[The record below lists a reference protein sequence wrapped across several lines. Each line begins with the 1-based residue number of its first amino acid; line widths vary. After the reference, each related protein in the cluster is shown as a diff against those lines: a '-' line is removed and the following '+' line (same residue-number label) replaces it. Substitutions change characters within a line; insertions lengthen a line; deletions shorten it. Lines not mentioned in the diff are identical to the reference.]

1 MSAPA
6 EPLPGEPMSI
16 EVEGEKATLIFRRLL
31 RHPPEVVWKAITDPA
46 EMRQWFQATATIEG
60 RVGGRVDLVQVQGR
74 YRAHMTGHV
83 RAWQPPRL
91 LEFDAHVA
99 PQERLPEAIDGVIRW
114 ELFPRAGGT
123 LLVLTFRGLSKPVA
137 TLFAGG
143 LKGFL
148 ARLEAQLDGHPLP
161 GWEPTDE

>member
-1 MSAPA
+1 
-6 EPLPGEPMSI
+6 MSI

-31 RHPPEVVWKAITDPA
+31 RHPPEVVWKAITDP
-46 EMRQWFQATATIEG
+46 EELRVWFRATAAIEG
-60 RVGGRVDLVQVQGR
+60 RVGGRVDMIMGPFHTQ
-74 YRAHMTGHV
+74 MTGHV
-83 RAWQPPRL
+83 RAWEPPRL

-143 LKGFL
+143 LKGFF
-148 ARLEAQLDGHPLP
+148 ARLEGQLDGRTLP
-161 GWEPTDE
+161 GWAPPDD

>member
-6 EPLPGEPMSI
+6 ESLQGEPMSI

-31 RHPPEVVWKAITDPA
+31 RHPPEVVWKAITEPEA
-46 EMRQWFQATATIEG
+46 LRQWFQAKATIEG
-60 RVGGRVDLVQVQGR
+60 RVGGRVDLIQGP

-83 RAWQPPRL
+83 RVWEPPRL

-99 PQERLPEAIDGVIRW
+99 PQERLPEAIDGVVRW

-123 LLVLTFRGLSKPVA
+123 LLVLTFRGISKPVA

-148 ARLEAQLDGHPLP
+148 ARLEAQLDGYPLP
-161 GWEPTDE
+161 GWEPLDG